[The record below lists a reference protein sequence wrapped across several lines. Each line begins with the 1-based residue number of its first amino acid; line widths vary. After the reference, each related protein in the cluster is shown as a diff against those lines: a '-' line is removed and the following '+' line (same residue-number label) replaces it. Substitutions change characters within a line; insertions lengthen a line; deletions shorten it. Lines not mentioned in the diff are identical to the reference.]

1 MGKYAPVLK
10 AAECGSMTRA
20 AQTMGYTQPSL
31 GYIIN
36 NIENELGVKIFCRD
50 QRGVTPTEVGVGLLD
65 IMRQIEAMENRLQET
80 ARVSKQEL
88 LRVGIL
94 SSVAAQWMPE
104 ILETFYQVYPE
115 VVVKL
120 ENEPYYLTGEL
131 GVKEHKLDCCFFA
144 GRCPSGLEALPLYED
159 LYYLVVGADSELA
172 NLQEASIW
180 DMVDKYQFI
189 PTNESTDT
197 GSAIHEIYQQF
208 AQSSHLDF
216 QPQENQMAIGLVEK
230 GMGITVLPGL
240 ALLDLIPNRAVKV
253 IPLKEKLARTVS
265 LLCPRE
271 AERSQLTNVF
281 LRLTR
286 QQVEQWKQE
295 QKTKRPWLQ

>member
-36 NIENELGVKIFCRD
+36 NIENELGVKIFYRD

-180 DMVDKYQFI
+180 DMVDK
-189 PTNESTDT
+189 
-197 GSAIHEIYQQF
+197 
-208 AQSSHLDF
+208 
-216 QPQENQMAIGLVEK
+216 
-230 GMGITVLPGL
+230 
-240 ALLDLIPNRAVKV
+240 
-253 IPLKEKLARTVS
+253 
-265 LLCPRE
+265 
-271 AERSQLTNVF
+271 
-281 LRLTR
+281 
-286 QQVEQWKQE
+286 
-295 QKTKRPWLQ
+295 

>member
-36 NIENELGVKIFCRD
+36 NIENELGGKSCSRD

-120 ENEPYYLTGEL
+120 E
-131 GVKEHKLDCCFFA
+131 
-144 GRCPSGLEALPLYED
+144 
-159 LYYLVVGADSELA
+159 
-172 NLQEASIW
+172 
-180 DMVDKYQFI
+180 M
-189 PTNESTDT
+189 
-197 GSAIHEIYQQF
+197 
-208 AQSSHLDF
+208 
-216 QPQENQMAIGLVEK
+216 
-230 GMGITVLPGL
+230 
-240 ALLDLIPNRAVKV
+240 
-253 IPLKEKLARTVS
+253 
-265 LLCPRE
+265 
-271 AERSQLTNVF
+271 NV
-281 LRLTR
+281 
-286 QQVEQWKQE
+286 
-295 QKTKRPWLQ
+295 

>member
-36 NIENELGVKIFCRD
+36 NIENELGVKIFYRD

-159 LYYLVVGADSELA
+159 LYYLVVGSDSELSTKGQ
-172 NLQEASIW
+172 LFSFASR
-180 DMVDKYQFI
+180 
-189 PTNESTDT
+189 
-197 GSAIHEIYQQF
+197 SA
-208 AQSSHLDF
+208 
-216 QPQENQMAIGLVEK
+216 
-230 GMGITVLPGL
+230 
-240 ALLDLIPNRAVKV
+240 
-253 IPLKEKLARTVS
+253 
-265 LLCPRE
+265 
-271 AERSQLTNVF
+271 
-281 LRLTR
+281 
-286 QQVEQWKQE
+286 
-295 QKTKRPWLQ
+295 